1 MTKIQWDQ
9 TGEHLFESGLRHGV
23 LYKATGEGV
32 AWNGL
37 ISVEESTSASVEPA
51 YFDALKFEDIITID
65 QFAGRLK
72 AFTYP
77 DEFVE
82 NVGIHEVDQGLFV
95 HDQNQPRFHL
105 SYQTGIGNEIGQ
117 RAYKIHLLYNLTAI
131 PNPIEYVTLSDSSDV
146 TEFEWN
152 ITAIPERIEG
162 YQPSAHFVMDARK
175 IDPWLLK
182 DIEDILYGS
191 DSKDAYLPPMQGFVS
206 FIKKWDRI
214 IIEDHGDGTWSAIA
228 ARDEQIVMVSET
240 EFEIPEA
247 NAVYLDENTYE
258 ISSSPANEEDI
269 WPL

>member
-1 MTKIQWDQ
+1 
-9 TGEHLFESGLRHGV
+9 
-23 LYKATGEGV
+23 
-32 AWNGL
+32 
-37 ISVEESTSASVEPA
+37 
-51 YFDALKFEDIITID
+51 
-65 QFAGRLK
+65 
-72 AFTYP
+72 
-77 DEFVE
+77 
-82 NVGIHEVDQGLFV
+82 
-95 HDQNQPRFHL
+95 L